1 MKLVVGLGN
10 PGQKYA
16 GTRHNIGFEVLAELA
31 RRHAAPQPKLK
42 FEAEIAAVLIE
53 AARVLL
59 LAPQTYMN
67 ASGRSVQSALGF
79 YKLELEDLLV
89 VCDDINLPTGRIRIR
104 KSGSSGG
111 QKGLKNIC
119 DHLHAETVPRLRIGV
134 GAPPGSIS
142 GADYVLGRFSKPER
156 EEIDQAV
163 TRAADAVEC
172 WAQRG
177 IDAAM
182 NTFNAADG

>member
-16 GTRHNIGFEVLAELA
+16 GTRHNIGFDVLAELA
-31 RRHAAPQPKLK
+31 RRFDASRPKCK
-42 FEAEIAAVLIE
+42 FEAETTEVLIG

-67 ASGRSVQSALGF
+67 ASGRSVQAAAGF
-79 YKLELEDLLV
+79 YQLELEDVLV
-89 VCDDINLPTGRIRIR
+89 VCDDINLSIGRIRLR
-104 KSGSSGG
+104 KSGSAGG

-119 DHLHAETVPRLRIGV
+119 DHLHSDEVPRLRIGV
-134 GAPPGSIS
+134 GAPPGTMS
-142 GADYVLGRFSKPER
+142 GADYVLSKFAKVER
-156 EEIDQAV
+156 AEMDV
-163 TRAADAVEC
+163 TVARAADAVEC
-172 WAQRG
+172 WADRG

-182 NTFNAADG
+182 NAFNAAEN